1 MAAVTTP
8 NCVRLCAAATA
19 AFALLCFLGR
29 GPVPANCAT
38 PATGA
43 SINDP
48 VTVLKT
54 GINDVLAV
62 FRDKQMP
69 LAERRARLRALAGL
83 YFDFDDMARSA
94 LGYHWR
100 DLTPDKRAEFVPIFS
115 DFIENAYL
123 SKLQDSGVEKI
134 RQEATTANIR
144 YTRQTIDGDYAEVFS
159 TVALEGQKEPIEI
172 DYMMHL
178 KDGKW
183 RIYDVTVDAI
193 SVVGNYRSQFNRV
206 INNEGY
212 DKLIAD
218 LMAKTRQLQ
227 AYMDRPS
234 APASP

>member
-1 MAAVTTP
+1 MTTHH
-8 NCVRLCAAATA
+8 CVRLCTAAAA
-19 AFALLCFLGR
+19 AFALLCFIGR
-29 GPVPANCAT
+29 GPAQANGAT
-38 PATGA
+38 QANGA

-48 VTVLKT
+48 ITVLKT

-69 LAERRARLRALAGL
+69 LAQRRARLRALAGR

-100 DLTPDKRAEFVPIFS
+100 DLTPEQRAEFVPIFS

-134 RQEATTANIR
+134 RQEATTANIS
-144 YTRQTIDGDYAEVFS
+144 YIRQTMDGDYAQVFS
-159 TVALEGQKEPIEI
+159 TVALEDQKEPLEI
-172 DYMMHL
+172 VYLMHL
-178 KDGKW
+178 KDGNW

-206 INNEGY
+206 INNQGY

-218 LMAKTRQLQ
+218 LTAKTRQLQ
-227 AYMDRPS
+227 EYMERP
-234 APASP
+234 AGPASP